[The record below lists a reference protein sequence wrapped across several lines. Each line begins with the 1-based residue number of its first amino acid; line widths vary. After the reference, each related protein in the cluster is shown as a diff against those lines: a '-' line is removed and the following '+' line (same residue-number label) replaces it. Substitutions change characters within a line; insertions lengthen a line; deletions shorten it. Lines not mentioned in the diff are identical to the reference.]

1 MSDLSQKRSSIGDLD
16 EEVLT
21 NVRQNNKNV
30 KSFFEAAAPKY
41 KFGGSMKDISTSA
54 AQVRQETDRKVAKKV
69 TTSGDS
75 RSWVLNSINKH
86 FEVIVED
93 DEDGSDSDSEISEYE
108 PSEDDDFLLEDEDK
122 DEQPLKVSEHMKNIF
137 KSVVC
142 QITEREDKLNNEDI
156 LRNLKHK
163 LEAYATN
170 S

>member
-1 MSDLSQKRSSIGDLD
+1 M
-16 EEVLT
+16 T

-54 AQVRQETDRKVAKKV
+54 VQVRQETDRRVAKKV
-69 TTSGDS
+69 NTSGDS

-86 FEVIVED
+86 FEVIVE
-93 DEDGSDSDSEISEYE
+93 EEDSDTENSEYE
-108 PSEDDDFLLEDEDK
+108 SSEDDHFLLEDEDK

-170 S
+170 Y

>member
-1 MSDLSQKRSSIGDLD
+1 M
-16 EEVLT
+16 T

-30 KSFFEAAAPKY
+30 KFFFEASAPKY

-54 AQVRQETDRKVAKKV
+54 AQVRQETDRNAAKKV

-93 DEDGSDSDSEISEYE
+93 DEDGSDSENSEYE
-108 PSEDDDFLLEDEDK
+108 PSEDDDFLLEDK

-137 KSVVC
+137 KSVIC

-156 LRNLKHK
+156 LSNLKHK
-163 LEAYATN
+163 LEAYASN